1 MIAAASELRALA
13 GEWTLLRS
21 APADGATNMAVDLAL
36 LREAQ
41 STGRATLRLY
51 SWSAPTLSL
60 GRHERALGRFSPE
73 RLTREGISIV
83 RRPTGGRAL
92 LHGPELTYS
101 VAAPSGSAPLRW
113 RYDCINALLLDAL
126 QSLGVQARPYSAER
140 HSRPGSSVCFS
151 EPSSGELTVD
161 GAKLVASAQL
171 EEPGAFLQHGS
182 LLLRDAQP
190 TIARLL
196 ADAPR
201 ASTDVAQGDT
211 NRSTQGSTETVASI
225 DTHATALEDLVPQR
239 ASFDAVADA
248 VAQALE
254 SAVGASHVTS
264 GHTLESLLADA
275 SLAPLVEHFRDPN
288 WTWSR

>member
-1 MIAAASELRALA
+1 VIAAASELRALA

-21 APADGATNMAVDLAL
+21 APADGATNMAADLAL

-73 RLTREGISIV
+73 RLTSEGISIV

-101 VAAPSGSAPLRW
+101 VAAPSGTAPLRW

-190 TIARLL
+190 SIARLMIESPS
-196 ADAPR
+196 A
-201 ASTDVAQGDT
+201 ASTDAQ
-211 NRSTQGSTETVASI
+211 NSTPALASI
-225 DTHATALEDLVPQR
+225 ATHATALEDLVPQR

-254 SAVGASHVTS
+254 AAVGAAHVTS
-264 GHTLESLLADA
+264 GHTLESLLADV